1 MKLFL
6 TKILVAFGLVSF
18 FKGTFDEFKANASE
32 SSSSAAAADRSETMG
47 GRTGGCGKCN

>member
-6 TKILVAFGLVSF
+6 TRILVAFGIVSL
-18 FKGTFDEFKANASE
+18 FKGTFDEFKVYANE
-32 SSSSAAAADRSETMG
+32 SSSSAAADRSETMG